1 MHGLFQENSFDYF
14 ATVLN
19 YNQLD
24 SFGSGEPQND
34 VNCGYFREQLLLP
47 PPLTSGERGRVRGT
61 IEFSH
66 L

>member
-1 MHGLFQENSFDYF
+1 MLGLFQKKIFGCF
-14 ATVLN
+14 VAVLN

-34 VNCGYFREQLLLP
+34 VNYGYFREQLLL
-47 PPLTSGERGRVRGT
+47 TSPSPQLGEGRVRGA
-61 IEFSH
+61 IKFYY